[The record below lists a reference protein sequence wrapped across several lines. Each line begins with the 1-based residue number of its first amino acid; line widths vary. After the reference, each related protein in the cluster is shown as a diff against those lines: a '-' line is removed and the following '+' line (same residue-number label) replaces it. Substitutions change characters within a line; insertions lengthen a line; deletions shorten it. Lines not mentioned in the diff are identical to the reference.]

1 MRLGIG
7 GGGRVLRGGV
17 SVGRGGVRG
26 GVGVG
31 PFHLSGGSRG
41 SRSSTSDETDE
52 ALGLMLL
59 LGLAIVLAFTAVVLL
74 VAGPLLYLS
83 FILALLSPFA
93 GVIAYWR
100 LLYGRHHGRVSD
112 VSYFVLAHAGAF
124 GFMHLQRWFNEY
136 EVREIQGKLAS
147 GDGDPFF
154 VFQFADLRY
163 WSWWS
168 RQSNTLIQVIWWID
182 LYLLLPLF
190 VILTFLLVTS
200 TLRSRNSPPRPE
212 KLAVV
217 KSRMEKF
224 ENIVKQN
231 QFELDLSNLSK
242 KERQKVMTWM
252 QSSVAE
258 MREFWRSQLDLHPAA
273 SVSPRQTKR
282 YSQRFETEIREFLE
296 LERQDGF
303 VLEREMSHQKRQ
315 AISGL
320 SAHRLSEIALLLG
333 KKRISKGTQGAC
345 PNCYELF
352 PSGTTLCPKCGTSM
366 LRPEDMRVNAD
377 PGAGQRQGACPN
389 CYELFPAGTTP
400 CPKCGT
406 SMLFTEGM
414 RVNSVVGTSQK
425 QGACP
430 NCYELLPAG
439 TTPCPNCATSI
450 SWGAI

>member
-1 MRLGIG
+1 M
-7 GGGRVLRGGV
+7 
-17 SVGRGGVRG
+17 
-26 GVGVG
+26 
-31 PFHLSGGSRG
+31 
-41 SRSSTSDETDE
+41 SDEDAAEIGTFF
-52 ALGLMLL
+52 LMVFVI
-59 LGLAIVLAFTAVVLL
+59 GTVFFSIVLF

-100 LLYGRHHGRVSD
+100 LFYGRHRGRVSD
-112 VSYFVLAHAGAF
+112 VSDFVLAHAGAF

-136 EVREIQGKLAS
+136 EVREIRSNLAS
-147 GDGDPFF
+147 GDSDPFF
-154 VFQFADLRY
+154 FLQFADLRY

-182 LYLLLPLF
+182 FFLLLPSF
-190 VILTFLLVTS
+190 VILTVLLVVS

-212 KLAVV
+212 KLSVV

-231 QFELDLSNLSK
+231 QFDLDLLKLSK

-258 MREFWRSQLDLHPAA
+258 LREFWRSQLELHPAV

-303 VLEREMSHQKRQ
+303 ILEREMSHQKRQ

-320 SAHRLSEIALLLG
+320 SAHRLSEISLLLE
-333 KKRISKGTQGAC
+333 K
-345 PNCYELF
+345 
-352 PSGTTLCPKCGTSM
+352 
-366 LRPEDMRVNAD
+366 
-377 PGAGQRQGACPN
+377 QRSSN
-389 CYELFPAGTTP
+389 
-400 CPKCGT
+400 
-406 SMLFTEGM
+406 
-414 RVNSVVGTSQK
+414 
-425 QGACP
+425 
-430 NCYELLPAG
+430 
-439 TTPCPNCATSI
+439 
-450 SWGAI
+450 